1 VFNDE
6 NSVRDVIYSQIR
18 GRRIYKARE
27 VINSQGYSDLELKTS
42 KTKLVIEFKRI
53 QESGGEESAIK
64 EAISQMRTHHYGE
77 TTEDIKLIRAAM
89 IICTAKRSLTA
100 YRVME

>member
-1 VFNDE
+1 M
-6 NSVRDVIYSQIR
+6 
-18 GRRIYKARE
+18 
-27 VINSQGYSDLELKTS
+27 ELKTA
-42 KTKLVIEFKRI
+42 KTKLVIKFKRI
-53 QESGGEESAIK
+53 QECGSEESALK
-64 EAISQMRTHHYGE
+64 DAISQMRTHHYGE